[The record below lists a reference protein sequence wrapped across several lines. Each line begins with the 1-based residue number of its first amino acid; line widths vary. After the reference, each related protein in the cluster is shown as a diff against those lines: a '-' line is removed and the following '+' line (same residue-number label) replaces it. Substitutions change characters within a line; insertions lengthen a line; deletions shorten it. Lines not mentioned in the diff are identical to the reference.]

1 MCVMKRVQILLLE
14 VITVNDDF
22 IHFAIACAI
31 GMVVFIAY
39 ICYEQYKYTRDYKHW
54 LKHRYDK

>member
-1 MCVMKRVQILLLE
+1 MSE
-14 VITVNDDF
+14 DF

-31 GMVVFIAY
+31 GMGVFIAY
-39 ICYEQYKYTRDYKHW
+39 ICYDQYKYTRDYKHW